1 MIQKENAVARP
12 FWMDKPK
19 RSKSLN
25 LESKIQ
31 IACVTWFNYQFQ
43 EYRGLLFSVPNGGLR
58 NKTTASILKAEGAI
72 SGVSDLILMLPNKR
86 YHALCIEM
94 KTDKGKL
101 SDNQEAWRDKALNH
115 GYQYQVCRTIDQ
127 FISTVTNYLN
137 S

>member
-1 MIQKENAVARP
+1 MGESRP
-12 FWMDKPK
+12 ILMDKKP
-19 RSKSLN
+19 RAKSEN
-25 LESKIQ
+25 LESKTQ

-58 NKTTASILKAEGAI
+58 SKATAAILKAEGAM

-94 KTDKGKL
+94 KTEKGKL
-101 SDNQEAWRDKALNH
+101 SENQEAWRDRALKH